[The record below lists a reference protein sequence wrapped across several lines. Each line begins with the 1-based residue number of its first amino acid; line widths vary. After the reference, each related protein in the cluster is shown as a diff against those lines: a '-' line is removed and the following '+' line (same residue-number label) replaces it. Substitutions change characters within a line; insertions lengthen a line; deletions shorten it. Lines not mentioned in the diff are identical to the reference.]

1 MHVHIHHHNHNDQA
15 IEQKLDRILKLLT
28 KNQEIIMADL
38 SQLTADVTADTNAVT
53 AAVALI
59 NGLAAQ
65 ITAAGTDPV
74 KLKALTDQLEANNA
88 ALAAAITA
96 NTPADPNAPAGLKS

>member
-1 MHVHIHHHNHNDQA
+1 MITHHHHYYHDESA
-15 IEQKLDRILKLLT
+15 IEQKLDRILQLLT
-28 KNQEIIMADL
+28 QNQEIIMADL

-53 AAVALI
+53 SAVTLI

-96 NTPADPNAPAGLKS
+96 NTPAAPDAPAGLKS

>member
-1 MHVHIHHHNHNDQA
+1 MIVQHHHHYHYDPA
-15 IEQKLDRILKLLT
+15 LEQRLDHIIQLLT
-28 KNQEIIMADL
+28 RNQEIIMADL

-53 AAVALI
+53 SAVALI

-88 ALAAAITA
+88 ALGAAIVA
-96 NTPADPNAPAGLKS
+96 NTPAAPDAPAGLKS